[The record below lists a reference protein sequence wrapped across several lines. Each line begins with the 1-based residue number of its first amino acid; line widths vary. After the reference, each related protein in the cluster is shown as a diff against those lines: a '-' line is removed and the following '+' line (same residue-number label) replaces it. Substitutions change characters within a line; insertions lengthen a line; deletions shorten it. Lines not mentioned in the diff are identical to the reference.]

1 MADIKRLPG
10 PWLQQFEWQLHAACR
25 GMDSAIFF
33 HPPAERNSQRE
44 DRVARAKAVCSG
56 CPAIAACRTWA
67 LHTMEPYGIWG
78 GLSEDER
85 ATLLGVPTLRWGGR
99 RSPTGQPSSPNH

>member
-44 DRVARAKAVCSG
+44 DRIARAKAVCSG
-56 CPAIAACRTWA
+56 CPARYTRPPGPGHFTPWSP
-67 LHTMEPYGIWG
+67 TESRG

-85 ATLLGVPTLRWGGR
+85 ATLLGFPHCAGAVAGA
-99 RSPTGQPSSPNH
+99 